1 MQLCFTYYF
10 GIGLCDKYIYTLAQF
25 VVGMDGSISMEGKNS
40 TESGVEKFV
49 RYSAGPPTI

>member
-1 MQLCFTYYF
+1 MQLGFTYYF